1 MEQEI
6 QERVMRITKNL
17 SSETDPIMEANIK
30 PSLEDDEIKEYMKLT
45 LEEIKASKKNP
56 DT

>member
-6 QERVMRITKNL
+6 QERVMKITKNL